1 MITKSFWRITNLFYI
16 YWPMKYNSAHQNS
29 EIIKFECYTMVQ
41 LYICKA
47 DEIYIP
53 TQHVSKKLTK

>member
-1 MITKSFWRITNLFYI
+1 
-16 YWPMKYNSAHQNS
+16 MKYNSAHQNS